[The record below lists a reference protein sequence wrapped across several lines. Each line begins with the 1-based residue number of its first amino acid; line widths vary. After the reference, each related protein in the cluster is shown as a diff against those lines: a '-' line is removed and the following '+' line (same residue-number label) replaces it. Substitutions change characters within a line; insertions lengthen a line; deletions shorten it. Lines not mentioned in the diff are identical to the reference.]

1 MSYLIKIIG
10 FKIPPNSPDL
20 AYPIETLW
28 GILKA
33 RIKRRMPKKIDELKL
48 FIQEE
53 WASVPKLL
61 LKNMCDRYIAKLKKV
76 IKLVS

>member
-10 FKIPPNSPDL
+10 FKIPLIVPDL

-33 RIKRRMPKKIDELKL
+33 RIKRRMPKTLDQLKQ

-61 LKNMCDRYIAKLKKV
+61 LKKLC
-76 IKLVS
+76 